1 MALKRKFGAP
11 PTHDP
16 DGNEIEYPVDA
27 PAGVD
32 AYWRVRELRIGYEK
46 DYDDAS
52 AMVCSFEVEALI
64 DETKVKY
71 NSIFNASIEENAEGT
86 WEEGHITSQEYL
98 EDQGAKS
105 YSMSIEPDLT
115 CGNLVGKA
123 YEYLKTLDLFKDAE
137 DC

>member
-27 PAGVD
+27 PTGVD
-32 AYWRVRELRIGYEK
+32 AYWRVRDLHIRYEK
-46 DYDDAS
+46 EYDEDS
-52 AMVCSFEVEALI
+52 DVTCSFEVEGLI
-64 DETKVKY
+64 DETKVRY
-71 NSIFNASIEENAEGT
+71 NSIFSGAVEDTPAET
-86 WEEGHITSQEYL
+86 WEQGHITSQEYL
-98 EDQGAKS
+98 EAQGAKR
-105 YSMSIEPDLT
+105 YSMSVDPDLT